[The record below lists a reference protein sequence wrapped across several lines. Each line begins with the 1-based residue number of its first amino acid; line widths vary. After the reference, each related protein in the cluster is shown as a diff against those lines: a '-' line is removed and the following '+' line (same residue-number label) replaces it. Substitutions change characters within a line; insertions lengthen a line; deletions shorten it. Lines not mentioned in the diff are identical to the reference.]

1 MGLKL
6 AFKAILLSLVI
17 GCCLAVEKKPKLVS
31 TLLNAK
37 WARTPFVLEA
47 SEFLANEHNDY
58 FWALIDYLSEPDNLD
73 LATKVTEEEL
83 YQRLIEFSSR

>member
-1 MGLKL
+1 MILKL
-6 AFKAILLSLVI
+6 AFRAIILSFFI
-17 GCCLAVEKKPKLVS
+17 GCCFAFEKKPKLVS

-73 LATKVTEEEL
+73 LASKITEEEL
-83 YQRLIEFSSR
+83 YQRIIEFSSR

>member
-73 LATKVTEEEL
+73 LVTKVTEEEL
-83 YQRLIEFSSR
+83 YQRIIEFSSR